1 MDDIREKLNRI
12 DEQLAGSRQ
21 KLFEKTATSAPLLFC
36 ATGLIAGIIIQNNF
50 AVPVSIWLILLSLV
64 IIGLLAFSFFSKIT
78 LKSTSYAL
86 CTFVCFLCLG
96 TIRLISFQQPE
107 PNDIRS
113 LVGQERQLAT
123 IRGII
128 LTEPYTAE
136 PQWQFA
142 KFSHTDPR
150 SSFYLQLREIEVTDG
165 WAKVTGDVRVQVD
178 EQIRNL
184 KAGDYIEVLCWLDR
198 FRNATN
204 PGQFDIA
211 KYLARNNVFIAASV
225 ESRDSITILKNHG
238 TAAFAKIRRRLSR
251 IATAKLLDNPYAFEQ
266 SHKLLLALVL
276 GYRANV
282 DTDVYMAFR
291 KTGLLHFICLSGM
304 NFGIVFLIIWWLCR
318 RIGLM
323 KPARAAVCT
332 IASILFLLVIPYQA
346 PAMRAA
352 VMCFAFCASF
362 FFNRHPNALNS
373 LSLAAL
379 VLLLFNPMQL
389 YEIDWQLSFAAV
401 LGILLLNDRINFF
414 FYEKITSHS
423 WALYISK
430 PNLFLRTVSWIG
442 VLLLNVFSVSCAAWI
457 ATSGI
462 MLYHFYTINILTT
475 LWTIIVSP
483 LIAVVSFLGYIKMIL
498 ALVLPTVASWLNPI
512 TFKLADWLIA
522 LVKFLAA
529 MDKTI
534 ILIGHVPLVSIV
546 FCYAVIFFAAFAH
559 FRRPKIKIAILSLM
573 SLAIIIFLGAV
584 KFQRTYHK
592 NLVITCLDVGHGQ
605 AIIAQ
610 LPVRKTCLFDAGS
623 QNLSD
628 IGTRTIAP
636 FLSYN
641 GISKLDAIFISHGD
655 IDHINGIPEVV
666 KFCDV
671 DAIYA
676 DETLPKTQKSTV
688 KFLNNWLS
696 ERALEIQS
704 VQNNTI
710 AGIKIIWPNAVARLN
725 NKLTDNDKS
734 AVMLI
739 ESGNSKV
746 LLCSDIE
753 KTAQATL
760 LQLFPNLN
768 PDVVVVPHHG
778 SLRTRLHNFLDV
790 LDADIFIYS
799 CSERLFD
806 SLKKSNQ
813 SVPVKSFYTCADGA
827 ITIFFDENGMIKT
840 TTSVR
845 K

>member
-1 MDDIREKLNRI
+1 MDQIKQKLAVL
-12 DEQLAGSRQ
+12 DEQLTSSSQ
-21 KLFEKTATSAPLLFC
+21 KLFEKTAISAPLLFC

-50 AVPVSIWLILLSLV
+50 AVSVFIWLILLALV
-64 IIGLLAFSFFSKIT
+64 IIGLFAFSFFPKIT
-78 LKSTSYAL
+78 PKNTSYAL
-86 CTFVCFLCLG
+86 YTFSCFLCLG
-96 TIRLISFQQPE
+96 AIRLISFQQPQS
-107 PNDIRS
+107 NDIHN

-123 IRGII
+123 VRGII
-128 LTEPYTAE
+128 LTEPRTE
-136 PQWQFA
+136 ERQWQFA

-150 SSFYLQLREIEVTDG
+150 SSFYLQLREIETTDG

-178 EQIRNL
+178 EKIRDL
-184 KAGDYIEVLCWLDR
+184 KGGDSIEVLCWLDR
-198 FRNATN
+198 FKNATN

-211 KYLARNNVFIAASV
+211 KYLARNNVFVAASV
-225 ESRDSITILKNHG
+225 KSRDSITLLKNRG
-238 TAAFAKIRRRLSR
+238 TGTFAKIRRKLSR
-251 IATAKLLDNPYAFEQ
+251 IATVKLLDSPYAFEQ
-266 SHKLLLALVL
+266 SQKLLQALVL
-276 GYRANV
+276 GYRA
-282 DTDVYMAFR
+282 DIGADIYIAFR

-304 NFGIVFLIIWWLCR
+304 NFGIVIGIVWWFCR

-323 KPARAAVCT
+323 KPARAGVCI
-332 IASILFLLVIPYQA
+332 IAALLFLLVIPPQA
-346 PAMRAA
+346 PAFRAA
-352 VMCFAFCASF
+352 IMCSVFCASF
-362 FFNRHPNALNS
+362 FFNRHPNTLNS
-373 LSLAAL
+373 LSLAAI
-379 VLLLFNPMQL
+379 VLLLINPMQL
-389 YEIDWQLSFAAV
+389 VDIGWQLSFAAV
-401 LGILLLNDRINFF
+401 LGIILFTESIHFF
-414 FYEKITSHS
+414 CYEKITNHP
-423 WALYISK
+423 WILYMPK
-430 PNLFLRTVSWIG
+430 TNLFFRITSSPSSFS
-442 VLLLNVFSVSCAAWI
+442 LNVFSVSFAAWL

-462 MLYHFYTINILTT
+462 MLYHFYTINVFTT
-475 LWTIIVSP
+475 IWTVIVSP
-483 LIAVVSFLGYIKMIL
+483 LIAVVSVLGYIKMIL

-529 MDKTI
+529 LDKTN
-534 ILIGHVPLVSIV
+534 ILVGHVPLVFIV
-546 FCYAVIFFAAFAH
+546 FCYTVVFFAAFAH
-559 FRRPKIKIAILSLM
+559 LRPPKIKAATLSLM
-573 SLAIIIFLGAV
+573 FLVVIIFLGAV

-610 LPVRKTCLFDAGS
+610 LPGSKTCLFDAGS

-671 DAIYA
+671 GAIYA
-676 DETLPKTQKSTV
+676 DETFPKTQKSTV

-696 ERALEIQS
+696 ERGFETQP

-710 AGIKIIWPNAVARLN
+710 AGIKTIWPNDIARLD

-734 AVMLI
+734 VVTLI

-746 LLCSDIE
+746 LLCSDTE
-753 KTAQATL
+753 KTAQTKL

-778 SLRTRLHNFLDV
+778 SLRTRSAGFLDA
-790 LDADIFIYS
+790 LDADIFVYS

-813 SVPVKSFYTCADGA
+813 PIPAKSFYTCTDGA
-827 ITIFFDENGMIKT
+827 IIISFDENGTIKT

>member
-12 DEQLAGSRQ
+12 DEQLADSRQ
-21 KLFEKTATSAPLLFC
+21 KLFEKTAISAPLLFC
-36 ATGLIAGIIIQNNF
+36 AIGLIAGIIIQNNF
-50 AVPVSIWLILLSLV
+50 AASVFVWLIAIALLIISLFV
-64 IIGLLAFSFFSKIT
+64 FSFISKIK
-78 LKSTSYAL
+78 LKHTSYAL
-86 CTFVCFLCLG
+86 CAFACFSCLG
-96 TIRLISFQQPE
+96 AIRLISFQQPE
-107 PNDIRS
+107 SNDIRN
-113 LVGQERQLAT
+113 LVGQERLLAT

-128 LTEPYTAE
+128 LTEPRTEE

-150 SSFYLQLREIEVTDG
+150 SSFYLKLQEIETTGG
-165 WAKVTGDVRVQVD
+165 WGKVSGVVRVQVNERLLD
-178 EQIRNL
+178 L

-198 FRNATN
+198 FKNATN

-225 ESRDSITILKNHG
+225 ESRDSITLLKNHG
-238 TAAFAKIRRRLSR
+238 TAAFTKIRRKLSR
-251 IATAKLLDNPYAFEQ
+251 IATAKLLDSSHAFEQ
-266 SHKLLLALVL
+266 SHQLLLALVL
-276 GYRANV
+276 GYRADV
-282 DTDVYMAFR
+282 DADVYMAFR

-318 RIGLM
+318 RIGLL

-379 VLLLFNPMQL
+379 VLLLANPMQL

-401 LGILLLNDRINFF
+401 LGILLLNNRINSF

-423 WALYISK
+423 WVLYI
-430 PNLFLRTVSWIG
+430 PRTNSFFRIVSWFGI
-442 VLLLNVFSVSCAAWI
+442 LLLNVFSVSCAAWL

-462 MLYHFYTINILTT
+462 MLYHFYTTNILTT

-483 LIAVVSFLGYIKMIL
+483 LIGLVSFLGYIKMIL

-529 MDKTI
+529 LDKTN
-534 ILIGHVPLVSIV
+534 ILIGHVPLVFIV

-559 FRRPKIKIAILSLM
+559 FRRPKMKIAMLLLM

-605 AIIAQ
+605 AIIAR
-610 LPVRKTCLFDAGS
+610 LPGGKTCLFDAGS

-628 IGTRTIAP
+628 VGTRIIAP

-641 GISKLDAIFISHGD
+641 GINKLDAIFISHGD

-666 KFCDV
+666 KLCDV
-671 DAIYA
+671 GTIYA
-676 DETLPKTQKSTV
+676 DETLSKTQKSTV

-696 ERALEIQS
+696 ETGLEIQP
-704 VQNNTI
+704 VQNNAIT
-710 AGIKIIWPNAVARLN
+710 GIKIIWPNEKARPDS
-725 NKLTDNDKS
+725 KLSDNDKS
-734 AVMLI
+734 VVMLI

-753 KTAQATL
+753 KAAQTNL
-760 LQLFPNLN
+760 LELFPNLE
-768 PDVVVVPHHG
+768 PDVVIVPHHG
-778 SLRTRLHNFLDV
+778 SLKTRLYGFLDA
-790 LDADIFIYS
+790 LEADIFLYS
-799 CSERLFD
+799 CSERLLD

-813 SVPVKSFYTCADGA
+813 TSLSKSFYTCEDGA
-827 ITIFFDENGMIKT
+827 IIVSVNKSGITKTI
-840 TTSVR
+840 TSVR

>member
-12 DEQLAGSRQ
+12 DELLAGSRQ
-21 KLFEKTATSAPLLFC
+21 KLFEKTAISAPLLFC
-36 ATGLIAGIIIQNNF
+36 AIGLIAGIIIQNNF
-50 AVPVSIWLILLSLV
+50 AVSVFIWLIALALV
-64 IIGLLAFSFFSKIT
+64 IIGLFAFSFISKIK
-78 LKSTSYAL
+78 LKHTSYAL
-86 CTFVCFLCLG
+86 CTFACFICLG
-96 TIRLISFQQPE
+96 AIRLISFQQPE
-107 PNDIRS
+107 SNDIRN

-128 LTEPYTAE
+128 LTEPHTE
-136 PQWQFA
+136 ELQWQFA

-150 SSFYLQLREIEVTDG
+150 SSFYLKLQEIETTDG
-165 WAKVTGDVRVQVD
+165 WGKVSGVVRVQVNERLLD
-178 EQIRNL
+178 L
-184 KAGDYIEVLCWLDR
+184 KAGDYIEVFCWLDR
-198 FRNATN
+198 FKNATN

-225 ESRDSITILKNHG
+225 ESRASMTLLKNHG
-238 TAAFAKIRRRLSR
+238 TAAFTKIRRKLSR
-251 IATAKLLDNPYAFEQ
+251 IATAKLLDSSNAYEQ
-266 SHKLLLALVL
+266 NQKLLLALVL
-276 GYRANV
+276 GYRADIGTN
-282 DTDVYMAFR
+282 VYMAFR

-304 NFGIVFLIIWWLCR
+304 NFGVVFLIIWWLCR
-318 RIGLM
+318 RIGLL

-379 VLLLFNPMQL
+379 VLLLANPMQL

-401 LGILLLNDRINFF
+401 LGILLLNNRINSF
-414 FYEKITSHS
+414 FYEKITSRS
-423 WALYISK
+423 WVLYI
-430 PNLFLRTVSWIG
+430 PRTNSFFRIVSWFGI
-442 VLLLNVFSVSCAAWI
+442 LLLNVFSVSCAAWL

-462 MLYHFYTINILTT
+462 MLYHFYAINILTT

-483 LIAVVSFLGYIKMIL
+483 LITVVSFLGYIKMIL

-529 MDKTI
+529 LDKTN
-534 ILIGHVPLVSIV
+534 ILIGHVPLVFIV
-546 FCYAVIFFAAFAH
+546 FCYASIFFAAFAH
-559 FRRPKIKIAILSLM
+559 FRRPKMKIAMLSLM
-573 SLAIIIFLGAV
+573 TLAIIIFLGAV

-610 LPVRKTCLFDAGS
+610 LPGGKTCLFDAGS

-641 GISKLDAIFISHGD
+641 GINKLDAIFISHGD

-666 KFCDV
+666 KLCSV
-671 DAIYA
+671 GAVYA
-676 DETLPKTQKSTV
+676 DETLPKIQKSTV

-696 ERALEIQS
+696 ETGLEIQPL
-704 VQNNTI
+704 QNTAI
-710 AGIKIIWPNAVARLN
+710 TGIKIIWPNDSAHSDSKLSDN
-725 NKLTDNDKS
+725 NKSVVT
-734 AVMLI
+734 LI
-739 ESGNSKV
+739 ESANSKV

-753 KTAQATL
+753 KAAQTNL
-760 LQLFPNLN
+760 LELFPNLE
-768 PDVVVVPHHG
+768 PDVVIVPHHG
-778 SLRTRLHNFLDV
+778 SLKTRLPGFLDA
-790 LDADIFIYS
+790 LDADIFLYS
-799 CSERLFD
+799 CSERLLD
-806 SLKKSNQ
+806 SLKKSSQ
-813 SVPVKSFYTCADGA
+813 TSLSKSFYTCEDGA
-827 ITIFFDENGMIKT
+827 ITISFDKNGTIKT
-840 TTSVR
+840 TVSVC